1 MSNNCHLTLMKR
13 AIKISILFFLG
24 IILFIIAMIG
34 LCIATSNIEEPS
46 TTLPTIRGEKVS
58 EKDGY
63 RSIGNNWIRQSET
76 GLWEV
81 YVEGSD
87 IERGVALGKL
97 EKELMFYQEKVFVD
111 QINELVPSKSYVNF
125 LKHLIVFYNRNL
137 TDYIPQEYQNEI
149 YGTTIEGTH
158 EFDYIGTPYERQLN
172 YHAAHDLGHAMQDY
186 MLVGCTSFATWGD
199 CSKDTLLTIGRN
211 FDFYMGDDFAK
222 NKVVTFYNPEHGHK
236 FAMVGW
242 AGMTGVL
249 SGMNE
254 EGLTVTINA
263 AKSDMPTSSAM
274 PISLLARKI
283 LQYASTIDE
292 AFAIADSAQTFVSE
306 SILIGSANDKR
317 AAIIEKSTEKTALYA
332 PKGNSIVCA
341 NHYQS
346 ETFANDERNVEN
358 IQTSDSPYR
367 QKRAEQLLK
376 EKYPID
382 PQKAAEI
389 LRDTRGMDGE
399 NIGLGNEKA
408 LNQLIGH
415 HSVVFQPEKGLMWV
429 STSHWQLGRFVA
441 YDLKKI
447 FNEANPS
454 EEIYTKEMEIKEDS
468 LINTAE
474 FRNFLGYRHTKKA
487 IRKSLSEKRNLSNK
501 EIRNL
506 TLLNPNLFEAY
517 DIAGDAFW
525 AKGEKD
531 SANVYWSKALL
542 LEIPK
547 LGEKEKIE
555 KKIEKSIR

>member
-1 MSNNCHLTLMKR
+1 MKR
-13 AIKISILFFLG
+13 FLKISIFALLG
-24 IILFIIAMIG
+24 LILLLACTIG
-34 LCIATSNIEEPS
+34 ICMAISNIEEPV
-46 TTLPTIRGEKVS
+46 VS
-58 EKDGY
+58 IPSIKEQGVTEAEGY
-63 RSIGNNWIRQSET
+63 KSIGNNWIRQSES

-87 IERGVALGKL
+87 IERGLALGKL
-97 EKELMFYQEKVFVD
+97 EKDLMFYQEKVFVD
-111 QINELVPSKSYVNF
+111 QINELVPSRSYVNF

-186 MLVGCTSFATWGD
+186 MLVGCTSFASWGNSSTD
-199 CSKDTLLTIGRN
+199 SILTIGRN

-222 NKVVTFYNPEHGHK
+222 NKIVSFYNPQYGYK

-254 EGLTVTINA
+254 AGLTVTINA

-283 LQYASTIDE
+283 LQYASTIQE
-292 AFAIADSAQTFVSE
+292 AYAIADSAQTFVSE
-306 SILIGSANDKR
+306 SILIGSAKDKR
-317 AAIIEKSTEKTALYA
+317 AAIIEKSTEKTALFSPEA
-332 PKGNSIVCA
+332 NSLVCA

-346 ETFANDERNVEN
+346 EAFANDERNLEN

-367 QKRAEQLLK
+367 QKRAEQLLA
-376 EKYPID
+376 EKLPID
-382 PQKAAEI
+382 YTKAAEI
-389 LRDTRGMDGE
+389 LRDTRGMDGQD
-399 NIGLGNEKA
+399 IGLGNEKA

-415 HSVVFQPEKGLMWV
+415 HSVIFQPEKGLMWV
-429 STSHWQLGRFVA
+429 STVHWQLGRYVA

-447 FNEANPS
+447 FNAANPS
-454 EEIYTKEMEIKEDS
+454 TEIYEKDLEIKEDT
-468 LINTAE
+468 LVNTVA
-474 FRNFLGYRHTKKA
+474 FKNFLGYRHTRKA
-487 IRKSLSEKRNLSNK
+487 IRKSMNSKEQPSSK

-506 TLLNPNLFEAY
+506 TLLNPNFFEAY
-517 DIAGDAFW
+517 DIAGDAFM
-525 AKGEKD
+525 ARGKKD
-531 SANVYWSKALL
+531 SANYYWEKALS

-547 LGEKEKIE
+547 LAEREEIE
-555 KKIEKSIR
+555 KKRNLIKN

>member
-1 MSNNCHLTLMKR
+1 MKR
-13 AIKISILFFLG
+13 FLKISIYTILVILLLLG
-24 IILFIIAMIG
+24 ALVGI
-34 LCIATSNIEEPS
+34 CIALSEIKEPEIELPS
-46 TTLPTIRGEKVS
+46 IKDEKVVEAS
-58 EKDGY
+58 GY
-63 RSIGNNWIRQSET
+63 QSVGKNWIRQSES

-87 IERGVALGKL
+87 IERGLALGKL
-97 EKELMFYQEKVFVD
+97 EKDLMVFQEKVFVD
-111 QINELVPSKSYVNF
+111 QINELVPSRSYVNF
-125 LKHLIVFYNRNL
+125 LKHLTAFYNRNL
-137 TDYIPQEYQNEI
+137 TDYIPLEYQYEI
-149 YGTTIEGTH
+149 YGTTVEGTH

-199 CSKDTLLTIGRN
+199 SSVDSLLTVGRN
-211 FDFYMGDDFAK
+211 FDFYMGDAFAK
-222 NKVVTFYNPEHGHK
+222 NKVISFYNPQYGYK

-249 SGMNE
+249 SGMNT

-283 LQYASTIDE
+283 LQYASTIQE

-306 SILIGSANDKR
+306 SILIGSAKDKH
-317 AAIIEKSTEKTALYA
+317 AAIIEKSTEKTALYES
-332 PKGNSIVCA
+332 NSTTIVCA

-346 ETFANDERNVEN
+346 STFANDERNIEN
-358 IQTSDSPYR
+358 IRTSDSPYR
-367 QKRAEQLLK
+367 QKRAEQLLS
-376 EKYPID
+376 EKKPID

-389 LRDTRGMDGE
+389 LRDTKGIDGQ

-415 HSVVFQPEKGLMWV
+415 HSVIFQPEKALMWV

-441 YDLKKI
+441 YDLNKI
-447 FNEANPS
+447 FNETHPNQ
-454 EEIYTKEMEIKEDS
+454 EVYEKELEIKEDS
-468 LINTAE
+468 LIYTQE
-474 FRNFLGYRHTKKA
+474 FKNYLGYRHTKKA
-487 IRKSLSEKRNLSNK
+487 IKKSMSSKQQPTSK

-525 AKGEKD
+525 AREKKD
-531 SANVYWSKALL
+531 SAVCYWRKALT

-547 LGEKEKIE
+547 LGEREKIE
-555 KKIEKSIR
+555 EKIKEAED

>member
-1 MSNNCHLTLMKR
+1 MKR
-13 AIKISILFFLG
+13 FLKISIFALLG
-24 IILFIIAMIG
+24 LILLLACTIG
-34 LCIATSNIEEPS
+34 ICMAISNIEEPV
-46 TTLPTIRGEKVS
+46 VS
-58 EKDGY
+58 IPSIKEQGVTEAEGY
-63 RSIGNNWIRQSET
+63 KSIGNNWIRQSES

-87 IERGVALGKL
+87 IERGLALGKL
-97 EKELMFYQEKVFVD
+97 EKDLMFYQEKVFVD
-111 QINELVPSKSYVNF
+111 QINELVPSRSYVNF

-186 MLVGCTSFATWGD
+186 MLVGCTSFASWGNSSTD
-199 CSKDTLLTIGRN
+199 SILTIGRN

-222 NKVVTFYNPEHGHK
+222 NKIVSFYNPQYGYK

-254 EGLTVTINA
+254 AGLTVTINA

-283 LQYASTIDE
+283 LQYASTIQE
-292 AFAIADSAQTFVSE
+292 AYAIADSAQTFVSE
-306 SILIGSANDKR
+306 SILIGSAKDKR
-317 AAIIEKSTEKTALYA
+317 AAIIEKSTEKTALFSPEA
-332 PKGNSIVCA
+332 NSLVCA

-346 ETFANDERNVEN
+346 EAFANDERNLEN

-367 QKRAEQLLK
+367 QKRAEQLLA
-376 EKYPID
+376 EKLPID
-382 PQKAAEI
+382 YTKAAEI
-389 LRDTRGMDGE
+389 LRDTRGMDGQD
-399 NIGLGNEKA
+399 IGLGNEKA

-415 HSVVFQPEKGLMWV
+415 HSVIFQPEKGLMWV
-429 STSHWQLGRFVA
+429 STVHWQLGRFVA

-447 FNEANPS
+447 FNAANPS
-454 EEIYTKEMEIKEDS
+454 TEIYEKDLEIKEDT
-468 LINTAE
+468 LVNTVA
-474 FRNFLGYRHTKKA
+474 FKNFLGYRHTRKA
-487 IRKSLSEKRNLSNK
+487 IRKSMNSKEQPSSK

-506 TLLNPNLFEAY
+506 TLLNPNFFEAY
-517 DIAGDAFW
+517 DIAGDAFM
-525 AKGEKD
+525 ARGKID
-531 SANVYWSKALL
+531 SANYYWEKALS

-547 LGEKEKIE
+547 LAEREKIE
-555 KKIEKSIR
+555 KKRNLIKN

>member
-1 MSNNCHLTLMKR
+1 MKR
-13 AIKISILFFLG
+13 FLKISIFALLG
-24 IILFIIAMIG
+24 LILLLACTIG
-34 LCIATSNIEEPS
+34 ICMAISNIEEPV
-46 TTLPTIRGEKVS
+46 VS
-58 EKDGY
+58 IPSIKEQGVTEAEGY
-63 RSIGNNWIRQSET
+63 KSIGNNWIRQSES

-87 IERGVALGKL
+87 IERGLALGKL
-97 EKELMFYQEKVFVD
+97 EKDLMFYQEKVFVD
-111 QINELVPSKSYVNF
+111 QINELVPSRSYVNF

-186 MLVGCTSFATWGD
+186 MLVGCTSFASWGNSSTD
-199 CSKDTLLTIGRN
+199 SILTIGRN

-222 NKVVTFYNPEHGHK
+222 NKIVSFYNPQYGYK

-254 EGLTVTINA
+254 AGLTVTINA

-283 LQYASTIDE
+283 LQYASTIQE
-292 AFAIADSAQTFVSE
+292 AYAIADSAQTFVSE
-306 SILIGSANDKR
+306 SILIGSAKDKR
-317 AAIIEKSTEKTALYA
+317 AAIIEKSTEKTALFSPEA
-332 PKGNSIVCA
+332 NSLVCA

-346 ETFANDERNVEN
+346 EAFANDERNLEN

-367 QKRAEQLLK
+367 QKRAEQLLA
-376 EKYPID
+376 EKLPID
-382 PQKAAEI
+382 YTKATEI
-389 LRDTRGMDGE
+389 LRDTRGMDGQD
-399 NIGLGNEKA
+399 IGLGNEKA

-415 HSVVFQPEKGLMWV
+415 HSVIFQPEKGLMWV
-429 STSHWQLGRFVA
+429 STVHWQLGRFVA

-447 FNEANPS
+447 FNAANPS
-454 EEIYTKEMEIKEDS
+454 TEIYEKDLEIKEDT
-468 LINTAE
+468 LVNTVA
-474 FRNFLGYRHTKKA
+474 FKNFLGYRHTRKA
-487 IRKSLSEKRNLSNK
+487 IRKSMNSKEQPSSK

-506 TLLNPNLFEAY
+506 TLLNPNFFEAY
-517 DIAGDAFW
+517 DIAGDAFM
-525 AKGEKD
+525 ARGKKD
-531 SANVYWSKALL
+531 SANYYWEKALS

-547 LGEKEKIE
+547 LAEREEIE
-555 KKIEKSIR
+555 KKRNLIKN

>member
-1 MSNNCHLTLMKR
+1 MKR
-13 AIKISILFFLG
+13 FLKISIFALLG
-24 IILFIIAMIG
+24 LILLLACTIG
-34 LCIATSNIEEPS
+34 ICMAISNIEEPV
-46 TTLPTIRGEKVS
+46 VS
-58 EKDGY
+58 IPSIKEQGVTEAEGY
-63 RSIGNNWIRQSET
+63 KSIGNNWIRQSES

-87 IERGVALGKL
+87 IERGLALGKL
-97 EKELMFYQEKVFVD
+97 EKDLMFYQEKVFVD
-111 QINELVPSKSYVNF
+111 QINELVPSRSYVNF

-186 MLVGCTSFATWGD
+186 MLVGCTSFASWGNSSTD
-199 CSKDTLLTIGRN
+199 SILTIGRN

-222 NKVVTFYNPEHGHK
+222 NKIVSFYNPQYGYK

-254 EGLTVTINA
+254 AGLTVTINA

-283 LQYASTIDE
+283 LQYASTIQE
-292 AFAIADSAQTFVSE
+292 AYAIADSAQTFVSE
-306 SILIGSANDKR
+306 SILIGSAKDKR
-317 AAIIEKSTEKTALYA
+317 AAIIEKSTEKTALFSPEA
-332 PKGNSIVCA
+332 NSLVCA

-346 ETFANDERNVEN
+346 EAFANDERNLEN

-367 QKRAEQLLK
+367 QKRAEQLLA
-376 EKYPID
+376 EKLPID
-382 PQKAAEI
+382 YTKAAEI
-389 LRDTRGMDGE
+389 LRDTRGMDGQD
-399 NIGLGNEKA
+399 IGLGNEKA

-415 HSVVFQPEKGLMWV
+415 HSVIFQPEKGLMWV
-429 STSHWQLGRFVA
+429 STVHWQLGRFVA

-447 FNEANPS
+447 FNAANPS
-454 EEIYTKEMEIKEDS
+454 TEIYEKDLEIKEDT
-468 LINTAE
+468 LVNTVA
-474 FRNFLGYRHTKKA
+474 FKNFLGYRHTRKA
-487 IRKSLSEKRNLSNK
+487 IRKSMNSKEQPSSK

-506 TLLNPNLFEAY
+506 TLLNPNFFEAY
-517 DIAGDAFW
+517 DIAGDAFM
-525 AKGEKD
+525 ARGKKD
-531 SANVYWSKALL
+531 SANYYWEKALS

-547 LGEKEKIE
+547 LAEREKIE
-555 KKIEKSIR
+555 KKRNLIKN

>member
-1 MSNNCHLTLMKR
+1 MKR
-13 AIKISILFFLG
+13 FLKISIYTILVILLLLG
-24 IILFIIAMIG
+24 ALVGI
-34 LCIATSNIEEPS
+34 CIALSEIKEPEIELPS
-46 TTLPTIRGEKVS
+46 IKDEKVVEAS
-58 EKDGY
+58 GY
-63 RSIGNNWIRQSET
+63 QSVGKNWIRQSES

-87 IERGVALGKL
+87 IERGLALGKL
-97 EKELMFYQEKVFVD
+97 EKDLMVFQEKVFVD
-111 QINELVPSKSYVNF
+111 QINELVPSRSYVNF
-125 LKHLIVFYNRNL
+125 LKHLTAFYNRNL
-137 TDYIPQEYQNEI
+137 TDYIPLEYQYEI
-149 YGTTIEGTH
+149 YGTTVEGTH

-199 CSKDTLLTIGRN
+199 SSVDSLLTVGRN
-211 FDFYMGDDFAK
+211 FDFYMGDAFAK
-222 NKVVTFYNPEHGHK
+222 NKVISFYNPQYGYK

-249 SGMNE
+249 SGMNT

-283 LQYASTIDE
+283 LQYASTIQE

-306 SILIGSANDKR
+306 SILIGSAKDKH
-317 AAIIEKSTEKTALYA
+317 AAIIEKSTEKTALYES
-332 PKGNSIVCA
+332 NSTTIVCA

-346 ETFANDERNVEN
+346 STFANDERNIEN
-358 IQTSDSPYR
+358 IRTSDSPYR
-367 QKRAEQLLK
+367 QKRAEQLLS
-376 EKYPID
+376 EKKPID

-389 LRDTRGMDGE
+389 LRDTKGIDGQ

-415 HSVVFQPEKGLMWV
+415 HSVIFQPEKALMWV

-441 YDLKKI
+441 YDLNKI
-447 FNEANPS
+447 FNETHPDQ
-454 EEIYTKEMEIKEDS
+454 EVYEKELEIKEDS
-468 LINTAE
+468 LIYTPE
-474 FRNFLGYRHTKKA
+474 FKNYLGYRHTKKA
-487 IRKSLSEKRNLSNK
+487 IKKSMSSKQQPTSK

-525 AKGEKD
+525 AREKKD
-531 SANVYWSKALL
+531 SAVCYWRKALT

-547 LGEKEKIE
+547 LGEREKIE
-555 KKIEKSIR
+555 EKIKEAED

>member
-1 MSNNCHLTLMKR
+1 MKR
-13 AIKISILFFLG
+13 FLKISIYTILVILLLLG
-24 IILFIIAMIG
+24 ALVGI
-34 LCIATSNIEEPS
+34 CIALSEIKEPEIELPS
-46 TTLPTIRGEKVS
+46 IKDEKVVEAS
-58 EKDGY
+58 GY
-63 RSIGNNWIRQSET
+63 QSVGKNWIRQSES

-87 IERGVALGKL
+87 IERGLALGKL
-97 EKELMFYQEKVFVD
+97 EKDLMVFQEKVFVD
-111 QINELVPSKSYVNF
+111 QINELVPSRSYVNF
-125 LKHLIVFYNRNL
+125 LKHLTAFYNRNL
-137 TDYIPQEYQNEI
+137 TDYIPLEYQYEI
-149 YGTTIEGTH
+149 YGTTVEGTH

-199 CSKDTLLTIGRN
+199 SSVDSLLTVGRN
-211 FDFYMGDDFAK
+211 FDFYMGDAFAK
-222 NKVVTFYNPEHGHK
+222 NKVISFYNPQYGYK

-249 SGMNE
+249 SGMNT

-283 LQYASTIDE
+283 LQYASTIQE

-306 SILIGSANDKR
+306 SILIGSAKDKR
-317 AAIIEKSTEKTALYA
+317 AAIIEKSTEKTALYES
-332 PKGNSIVCA
+332 NSTTIVCA

-346 ETFANDERNVEN
+346 STFANDERNIEN
-358 IQTSDSPYR
+358 IRTSDSPYR
-367 QKRAEQLLK
+367 QKRAEQLLS
-376 EKYPID
+376 EKKPID
-382 PQKAAEI
+382 LQKAAEI
-389 LRDTRGMDGE
+389 LRDTKGIDGQ

-415 HSVVFQPEKGLMWV
+415 HSVIFQPEKALMWV

-441 YDLKKI
+441 YDLNKI
-447 FNEANPS
+447 FNETHPDQ
-454 EEIYTKEMEIKEDS
+454 EVYEKELEIKEDS
-468 LINTAE
+468 LIYTPE
-474 FRNFLGYRHTKKA
+474 FKNYLGYRHTKKA
-487 IRKSLSEKRNLSNK
+487 IKKSMSSKQQPTSK

-525 AKGEKD
+525 AREKKD
-531 SANVYWSKALL
+531 SAVCYWRKALT

-547 LGEKEKIE
+547 LGEREKIE
-555 KKIEKSIR
+555 EKIKEAED

>member
-1 MSNNCHLTLMKR
+1 MKR
-13 AIKISILFFLG
+13 FLKISIFALLG
-24 IILFIIAMIG
+24 LILLLACTIG
-34 LCIATSNIEEPS
+34 ICMAISNIEEPV
-46 TTLPTIRGEKVS
+46 VS
-58 EKDGY
+58 IPSIKEQGVTEAEGY
-63 RSIGNNWIRQSET
+63 KSIGNNWIRQSES

-87 IERGVALGKL
+87 IERGLALGKL
-97 EKELMFYQEKVFVD
+97 EKDLMFYQEKVFVD
-111 QINELVPSKSYVNF
+111 QINELVPSRSYVNF

-186 MLVGCTSFATWGD
+186 MLVGCTSFASWGNSSTD
-199 CSKDTLLTIGRN
+199 SILTIGRN

-222 NKVVTFYNPEHGHK
+222 NKIVSFYNPQYGYK

-254 EGLTVTINA
+254 AGLTVTINA

-283 LQYASTIDE
+283 LQYASSIDE

-317 AAIIEKSTEKTALYA
+317 AAIIEKSTEKTALFSPEA
-332 PKGNSIVCA
+332 NSLVCA

-346 ETFANDERNVEN
+346 EAFANDERNLEN

-367 QKRAEQLLK
+367 QKRAEQLLA
-376 EKYPID
+376 EKLPID
-382 PQKAAEI
+382 YTKAAEI
-389 LRDTRGMDGE
+389 LRDTRGMDGQD
-399 NIGLGNEKA
+399 IGLGNEKA

-415 HSVVFQPEKGLMWV
+415 HSVIFQPEKGLMWV
-429 STSHWQLGRFVA
+429 STVHWQLGRFVA

-447 FNEANPS
+447 FNAANPS
-454 EEIYTKEMEIKEDS
+454 TEIYEKDLEIKEDT
-468 LINTAE
+468 LVNTVA
-474 FRNFLGYRHTKKA
+474 FKNFLGYRHTRKA
-487 IRKSLSEKRNLSNK
+487 IRKSMNSKEQPSSK

-506 TLLNPNLFEAY
+506 TLLNPNFFEAY
-517 DIAGDAFW
+517 DIAGDAFM
-525 AKGEKD
+525 ARGKKD
-531 SANVYWSKALL
+531 SANYYWEKALS

-547 LGEKEKIE
+547 LAEREKIE
-555 KKIEKSIR
+555 KKRNLIKN

>member
-1 MSNNCHLTLMKR
+1 MKR
-13 AIKISILFFLG
+13 FLKISIFALLG
-24 IILFIIAMIG
+24 LILLLACTIG
-34 LCIATSNIEEPS
+34 ICMAISNIEEPV
-46 TTLPTIRGEKVS
+46 VS
-58 EKDGY
+58 IPSIKEQGVTEAEGY
-63 RSIGNNWIRQSET
+63 KSIGNNWIRQSES

-87 IERGVALGKL
+87 IERGLALGKL
-97 EKELMFYQEKVFVD
+97 EKDLMFYQEKVFVD
-111 QINELVPSKSYVNF
+111 QINELVPSRSYVNF

-186 MLVGCTSFATWGD
+186 MLVGCTSFASWGNSSTD
-199 CSKDTLLTIGRN
+199 SILTIGRN

-222 NKVVTFYNPEHGHK
+222 NKIVSFYNPQYGYK

-254 EGLTVTINA
+254 AGLTVTINA

-283 LQYASTIDE
+283 LQYASTIQE
-292 AFAIADSAQTFVSE
+292 AYAIADSAQTFVSE
-306 SILIGSANDKR
+306 SILIGSAKDKR
-317 AAIIEKSTEKTALYA
+317 AAIIEKSTEKTALFSPEA
-332 PKGNSIVCA
+332 NSLVCA

-346 ETFANDERNVEN
+346 EAFANDERNLEN

-367 QKRAEQLLK
+367 QKRAEQLLA
-376 EKYPID
+376 EKLPID
-382 PQKAAEI
+382 YTKAAEI
-389 LRDTRGMDGE
+389 LRDTRGMDGQD
-399 NIGLGNEKA
+399 IGLGNEKA

-415 HSVVFQPEKGLMWV
+415 HSVIFQPEKGLMWV
-429 STSHWQLGRFVA
+429 STVHWQLGRFVA

-447 FNEANPS
+447 FNAANPS
-454 EEIYTKEMEIKEDS
+454 TEIYEKDLEIKEDT
-468 LINTAE
+468 LVNTVA
-474 FRNFLGYRHTKKA
+474 FKNFLGYRHTRKA
-487 IRKSLSEKRNLSNK
+487 IRKSMNSKEQPSSK

-506 TLLNPNLFEAY
+506 TLLNPNFFEAY
-517 DIAGDAFW
+517 DIAGDAFM
-525 AKGEKD
+525 ARGKKD
-531 SANVYWSKALL
+531 SANYYWEKALS

-547 LGEKEKIE
+547 LAEREEIE
-555 KKIEKSIR
+555 KKRNLIKN

>member
-1 MSNNCHLTLMKR
+1 MKR
-13 AIKISILFFLG
+13 FLKISIFALLG
-24 IILFIIAMIG
+24 LILLLACTIG
-34 LCIATSNIEEPS
+34 ICMAISNIEEPV
-46 TTLPTIRGEKVS
+46 VS
-58 EKDGY
+58 IPSIKEQGVTEAEGY
-63 RSIGNNWIRQSET
+63 KSIGNNWIRQSES

-87 IERGVALGKL
+87 IERGLALGKL
-97 EKELMFYQEKVFVD
+97 EKDLMFYQEKVFVD
-111 QINELVPSKSYVNF
+111 QINELVPSRSYVNF

-186 MLVGCTSFATWGD
+186 MLVGCTSFASWGNSSTD
-199 CSKDTLLTIGRN
+199 SILTIGRN

-222 NKVVTFYNPEHGHK
+222 NKIVSFYNPQYGHK

-254 EGLTVTINA
+254 AGLTVTINA

-283 LQYASTIDE
+283 LQYASTIQE
-292 AFAIADSAQTFVSE
+292 AYAIADSAQTFVSE
-306 SILIGSANDKR
+306 SILIGSAKDKR
-317 AAIIEKSTEKTALYA
+317 AAIIEKSTEKTALFSPEA
-332 PKGNSIVCA
+332 NSLVCA

-346 ETFANDERNVEN
+346 EAFANDERNLEN

-367 QKRAEQLLK
+367 QKRAEQLLA
-376 EKYPID
+376 EKLPID
-382 PQKAAEI
+382 YTKAAEI
-389 LRDTRGMDGE
+389 LRDTRGMDGQD
-399 NIGLGNEKA
+399 IGLGNEKA

-415 HSVVFQPEKGLMWV
+415 HSVIFQPEKGLMWV
-429 STSHWQLGRFVA
+429 STVHWQLGRFVA

-447 FNEANPS
+447 FNAANPS
-454 EEIYTKEMEIKEDS
+454 TEIYEKDLEIKEDT
-468 LINTAE
+468 LVNTVA
-474 FRNFLGYRHTKKA
+474 FKNFLGYRHTRKA
-487 IRKSLSEKRNLSNK
+487 IRKSMNSKEQPSSK

-506 TLLNPNLFEAY
+506 TLLNPNFFEAY
-517 DIAGDAFW
+517 DIAGDAFM
-525 AKGEKD
+525 ARGKKD
-531 SANVYWSKALL
+531 SANYYWEKALS

-547 LGEKEKIE
+547 LAEREKIE
-555 KKIEKSIR
+555 KKRNLIKN

>member
-1 MSNNCHLTLMKR
+1 MKR
-13 AIKISILFFLG
+13 FLKISIYTILVILLLLG
-24 IILFIIAMIG
+24 ALVGI
-34 LCIATSNIEEPS
+34 CIALSEIKEPEIELPS
-46 TTLPTIRGEKVS
+46 IKDEKVVEAS
-58 EKDGY
+58 GY
-63 RSIGNNWIRQSET
+63 QSVGKNWIRQSES

-87 IERGVALGKL
+87 IERGLALGKL
-97 EKELMFYQEKVFVD
+97 EKDLMVFQEKVFVD
-111 QINELVPSKSYVNF
+111 QINELVPSRSYVNF
-125 LKHLIVFYNRNL
+125 LKHLTAFYNRNL
-137 TDYIPQEYQNEI
+137 TDYIPLEYQYEI
-149 YGTTIEGTH
+149 YGTTVEGTH

-199 CSKDTLLTIGRN
+199 SSVDSLLTVGRN
-211 FDFYMGDDFAK
+211 FDFYMGDAFAK
-222 NKVVTFYNPEHGHK
+222 NKVISFYNPQYGYK

-249 SGMNE
+249 SGMNT

-283 LQYASTIDE
+283 LQYASTIQE

-306 SILIGSANDKR
+306 SILIGSAKDKR
-317 AAIIEKSTEKTALYA
+317 AAIIEKSTEKTALYES
-332 PKGNSIVCA
+332 NSTTIVCA

-346 ETFANDERNVEN
+346 STFANDERNIEN
-358 IQTSDSPYR
+358 IRTSDSPYR
-367 QKRAEQLLK
+367 QKRAEQLLS
-376 EKYPID
+376 EKKPID

-389 LRDTRGMDGE
+389 LRDTKGIDGQ

-415 HSVVFQPEKGLMWV
+415 HSVIFQPEKALMWV

-441 YDLKKI
+441 YDLNKI
-447 FNEANPS
+447 FNETHPDQ
-454 EEIYTKEMEIKEDS
+454 EVYEKELEIKEDS
-468 LINTAE
+468 LIYTPE
-474 FRNFLGYRHTKKA
+474 FKNYLGYRHTKKA
-487 IRKSLSEKRNLSNK
+487 IKKSMSSKQQPTSK

-525 AKGEKD
+525 AREKKD
-531 SANVYWSKALL
+531 SAVCYWRKALT

-547 LGEKEKIE
+547 LGEREKIE
-555 KKIEKSIR
+555 EKIKEAED